1 MCGVCGV
8 WVGCVWSV
16 GGMCV
21 DCVELWVWMCV
32 EYVWSVSV
40 RRVGVCVEWEECVEC
55 ECACVVR

>member
-1 MCGVCGV
+1 MWSVNV
-8 WVGCVWSV
+8 WSVWSV

-21 DCVELWVWMCV
+21 ECVELWVWMCV

-55 ECACVVR
+55 ECTCVVR